1 MKNFCLWRAWLLAFF
16 FFLSACDRSP
26 RAGSQ
31 VIVQVNESQLNVK
44 EFAENL
50 TRIIKDHDAL
60 TAKDPQYVNLA
71 KDKVVQ
77 DFIMR
82 IIAKDAAKN
91 LRLSLTEVE
100 VDEEIKNRRSEYPDD
115 SSFRKVL
122 AQENL
127 SLKQWKHL
135 VESSLLEHKL
145 LKKISEKVPEPKL
158 EDLRKYYQDNK
169 TKYQRKER
177 IYIRQIVVDNLTKAK
192 ALHEE
197 AKKKD
202 FSELARK
209 YSVSPEAKDGGL
221 VGWIEKGSVDI
232 FDKAFY
238 LKIGAIS
245 EALESSYG
253 FHIFKVER
261 KAPAGF
267 SSFEEVQK
275 SIRFQLKAQNE
286 QAVYL
291 NWLDQQIRSTKV
303 LKNTELIQAI
313 SVETKGLR

>member
-1 MKNFCLWRAWLLAFF
+1 
-16 FFLSACDRSP
+16 
-26 RAGSQ
+26 
-31 VIVQVNESQLNVK
+31 VQVNESQLNVK

-50 TRIIKDHDAL
+50 TRIMKDYDAL

-71 KDKVVQ
+71 KEKVVQ
-77 DFIMR
+77 DFIMQV
-82 IIAKDAAKN
+82 IVQDAAKN
-91 LRLSLTEVE
+91 LRLTLSETEI
-100 VDEEIKNRRSEYPDD
+100 DEEIKNRRAEYPDD
-115 SSFRKVL
+115 ASFRKVL

-127 SLKQWKHL
+127 SLKQWKQL

-145 LKKISEKVPEPKL
+145 LKKISEQVPEPKL

-169 TKYQRKER
+169 AKYQRKER
-177 IYIRQIVVDNLTKAK
+177 IYLRQIVVDNLTKAK

-202 FSELARK
+202 FPELARK
-209 YSVSPEAKDGGL
+209 YSVSPEAKEGGL
-221 VGWIEKGSVDI
+221 VGWVEKGSVDI
-232 FDKAFY
+232 FDKAFS
-238 LKIGAIS
+238 LKLGAIS
-245 EALESSYG
+245 EVLESSYG
-253 FHIFKVER
+253 FHIFKLER
-261 KAPAGF
+261 KAPAGV